1 MRYLRRKT
9 TEALPPPSPASRI
22 TPPLEGV
29 ELPSY
34 SAEEGTCGKC
44 GAARAGTAYCPTTVA
59 CTHISNLGRKAMW
72 GQERM
77 HRACTRCGF
86 AWDEQLPEV
95 HDG

>member
-1 MRYLRRKT
+1 MILRRKT
-9 TEALPPPSPASRI
+9 TKAAPAPAPTSRI

-34 SAEEGTCGKC
+34 SAGEGTCAKC
-44 GAARAGTAYCPTTVA
+44 GASHADTAYHSSGRS
-59 CTHISNLGRKAMW
+59 CTHYRGGGVTTAW

-77 HRACTRCGF
+77 YRSCIVCGF
-86 AWDEQLPEV
+86 SWDEQLPET